1 MSLIR
6 ILEKDEREMNIS
18 IQDVLYRLVNP
29 DEDETLLSLDIP
41 IW

>member
-18 IQDVLYRLVNP
+18 IQDVLYRSVNP
-29 DEDETLLSLDIP
+29 DEDETLLSLHIP